1 MYTYVK
7 MYGGKLRCVYYVLL
21 NLQKPFLYIL
31 QTVKL
36 SFRCICDQLDIL
48 LICYDWEWL
57 MFFAV
62 SQDNF
67 FSCFSYYVYCTYV
80 IYGLCFSSFQWN
92 VIYISIIQRDKFH
105 TSISMMEYN
114 LLDQAGS
121 VDRSRV
127 SVFLSMNATGCII
140 NLTQHDEQL
149 PIPM

>member
-1 MYTYVK
+1 
-7 MYGGKLRCVYYVLL
+7 
-21 NLQKPFLYIL
+21 
-31 QTVKL
+31 
-36 SFRCICDQLDIL
+36 
-48 LICYDWEWL
+48 

-67 FSCFSYYVYCTYV
+67 FFMFFLLCVLYVRHLWPVFFIFPVKCYLHFNHT
-80 IYGLCFSSFQWN
+80 
-92 VIYISIIQRDKFH
+92 RDKFH

-121 VDRSRV
+121 VDRSRD
-127 SVFLSMNATGCII
+127 SVFRSINATGCII